1 MIINNYW
8 TIILIV
14 AIIAGIIITIC
25 CKKSKEWHEDIW
37 LTVLISEVLFFLASL
52 VLCFGLFLWCNTSTK
67 STYTT
72 KTELVA
78 LNDYTGLKEQ
88 LNGNYFLFFGSI
100 TGEKS
105 DTYNIR
111 YAYKDDNNII
121 RIKSKD
127 MNMNH
132 IGFYED
138 NQNTM
143 EVVHEKNAFELDTLG
158 KFLFK
163 GSMGNISD
171 VETDY
176 IFHIPKDSII
186 KDVNI
191 DLK

>member
-8 TIILIV
+8 TIITVL
-14 AIIAGIIITIC
+14 AILMGFVIDIH
-25 CKKSKEWHEDIW
+25 CKKSKEWCNDIGI
-37 LTVLISEVLFFLASL
+37 TILISEVLLFITSL
-52 VLCFGLFLWCNTSTK
+52 VLCFGLYAWSNTSTK
-67 STYTT
+67 STYIT

-78 LNDYTGLKEQ
+78 LNDYTGFKEQ
-88 LNGNYFLFFGSI
+88 LNGNYFLFFGSVNS
-100 TGEKS
+100 EKS

-111 YAYKDDNNII
+111 YAYKDINNII

-132 IGFYED
+132 IGFFED
-138 NQNTM
+138 NQNIM
-143 EVVHEKNAFELDTLG
+143 EVVHEKNVFELDSLG

-163 GSMGNISD
+163 GSMGEISD
-171 VETDY
+171 TETDY

>member
-8 TIILIV
+8 TIIFAIGILIGFV
-14 AIIAGIIITIC
+14 IVRC
-25 CKKSKEWHEDIW
+25 CKKSKEWCADIW
-37 LTVLISEVLFFLASL
+37 MTVLISEVLFFLASL
-52 VLCFGLFLWCNTSTK
+52 VLCFGLYAWSNTSTK

-78 LNDYTGLKEQ
+78 LNDYTGFKEQ
-88 LNGNYFLFFGSI
+88 LHGNYFLFFGSI
-100 TGEKS
+100 NSEKS
-105 DTYNIR
+105 DTYNVR
-111 YAYKDDNNII
+111 FAYKDSNDII
-121 RIKSKD
+121 RIQSKD
-127 MNMNH
+127 MNFKN

-138 NQNTM
+138 NQNIM
-143 EVVHEKNAFELDTLG
+143 EVTHVKNTFELDYLG

-163 GSMGNISD
+163 SSMGQISD

-186 KDVNI
+186 KDINI

>member
-1 MIINNYW
+1 LFVISLILCIVTYIVCNY
-8 TIILIV
+8 
-14 AIIAGIIITIC
+14 
-25 CKKSKEWHEDIW
+25 
-37 LTVLISEVLFFLASL
+37 
-52 VLCFGLFLWCNTSTK
+52 STK
-67 STYTT
+67 ETYTT

-88 LNGNYFLFFGSI
+88 LNGNYFLFFGSVNS
-100 TGEKS
+100 EKS

-111 YAYKDDNNII
+111 YAYKDGNNII
-121 RIKSKD
+121 RIQSKD

-138 NQNTM
+138 NQNIM
-143 EVVHEKNAFELDTLG
+143 EVTHEKNTYELNNIG

-163 GSMGNISD
+163 GSMGEIND
-171 VETDY
+171 KETDY